1 MNNIIYD
8 PNYIPNQPIYIPPQN
23 DQRIIPFLGGA
34 ILGGLGGAAIANN
47 NQQYGYYYPYQ
58 GAYYYPMNGYY
69 YPQVNYYPYNN
80 GYPMNMNVNK
90 NGSN

>member
-1 MNNIIYD
+1 
-8 PNYIPNQPIYIPPQN
+8 
-23 DQRIIPFLGGA
+23 
-34 ILGGLGGAAIANN
+34 
-47 NQQYGYYYPYQ
+47 
-58 GAYYYPMNGYY
+58 MNGYY